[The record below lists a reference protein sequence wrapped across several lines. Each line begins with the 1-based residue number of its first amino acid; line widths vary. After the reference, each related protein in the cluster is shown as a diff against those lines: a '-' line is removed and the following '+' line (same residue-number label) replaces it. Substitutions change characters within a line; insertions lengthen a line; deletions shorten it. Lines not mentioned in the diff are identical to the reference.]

1 MRLIIIMVLV
11 FGSMN
16 ANAWRWYSQVNNW
29 ELSTGRIGGSKPNRN
44 FPTKRIKERMISFGE
59 DAICDLGQNQ
69 EEYTLTN
76 DVKLENNTKTFYR
89 EINCRVKGKVYTLKT
104 SCFKGK
110 PTVISNYKEKDGTFL
125 ELICNG
131 MQD

>member
-1 MRLIIIMVLV
+1 MKLITLLVLV
-11 FGSMN
+11 LGSINVN
-16 ANAWRWYSQVNNW
+16 AGQWYSQVNNW
-29 ELSTGRIGGSKPNRN
+29 ELSTGRIGSGKPNKN
-44 FPTKRIKERMISFGE
+44 FSTKRIRERMVSFGD
-59 DAICDLGQNQ
+59 DAICDLGQEQ
-69 EEYTLTN
+69 EEYTKGN
-76 DVKLENNTKTFYR
+76 DKGLKNIDKVFYR